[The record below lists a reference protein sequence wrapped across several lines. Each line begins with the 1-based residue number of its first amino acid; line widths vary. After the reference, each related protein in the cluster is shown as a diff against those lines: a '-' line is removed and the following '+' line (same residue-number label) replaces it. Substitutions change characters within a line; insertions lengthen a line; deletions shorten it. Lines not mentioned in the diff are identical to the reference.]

1 MTLEALQW
9 KPEYAS
15 GYAPMDDDHREFLD
29 CVGALMTCDDV
40 GLQAALDAFSVHAA
54 AHFGEEDR
62 QMAGTAYPSG
72 GCHVDEHAAVLKS
85 LGEVQQAL
93 TKCNH
98 AVVRRFAAELAR
110 WFPEH
115 ASAMDHGLARWI
127 VQQRLGGAPVALHRS
142 GLTRSA

>member
-1 MTLEALQW
+1 MTLEAVLW

-29 CVGALMTCDDV
+29 CVGTLMTCDDA
-40 GLQAALDAFSVHAA
+40 GLRAALDAFSIHAT

-85 LGEVQQAL
+85 LDEVQRAL
-93 TKCNH
+93 VNGNH

-115 ASAMDHGLARWI
+115 AAAMDHGLARWI
-127 VQQRLGGAPVALHRS
+127 VRQRLGGAPVALHRS
-142 GLTRSA
+142 GPSRRV